1 MDSIERCGRLGG
13 PAGESRHRAF
23 RVTMLALTA
32 CVCVLLGCNASGRV
46 EETVRSGS
54 GRLEAVRLD
63 AGRGGCH
70 SIVEYLVVRPSFSRR
85 EEPWSVCVQG
95 DTGEWHLTWEGDS
108 LLRVTLSARPVAWGD
123 TLVAAGAGTRPVH
136 VVARLGR

>member
-1 MDSIERCGRLGG
+1 MGSIERCVRLDG
-13 PAGESRHRAF
+13 PAGESRRRAL
-23 RVTMLALTA
+23 RLTMPGLAA
-32 CVCVLLGCNASGRV
+32 CVCVLLGCNAGGRV

-108 LLRVTLSARPVAWGD
+108 LLRMSVGD
-123 TLVAAGAGTRPVH
+123 AGG
-136 VVARLGR
+136 LGRHARGGRCGDEAGSRGRET